1 MNWRTEDAILKR
13 FMAGESLREFYPGYV
28 SMVPVIEQA
37 IRNAI
42 KRRDRKRQAAKKQCK
57 LAAAKALEDHAYK
70 LSEDG
75 ENDYP
80 EVGVKLGFQYAAK
93 AAIWEADQ
101 LRKEAEVAS

>member
-1 MNWRTEDAILKR
+1 MNWRTEDAIYER
-13 FMAGESLREFYPGYV
+13 FMAGDPVESLATIFGVRYV
-28 SMVPVIEQA
+28 PINVRNYEDEELIEQA

-42 KRRDRKRQAAKKQCK
+42 KRRERKRQAAKKQCK

-80 EVGVKLGFQYAAK
+80 CSV
-93 AAIWEADQ
+93 
-101 LRKEAEVAS
+101 S